1 MDNRMN
7 ILQKALQLFYEKG
20 YDAIGVQGIADAGGV
35 SKPTGYHYFG
45 SGASAALSMGPP
57 PQARGL

>member
-20 YDAIGVQGIADAGGV
+20 YDAIGVQEMRQVPGRIMC
-35 SKPTGYHYFG
+35 S
-45 SGASAALSMGPP
+45 
-57 PQARGL
+57 